1 MINPIQLGQE
11 NSFRAADF
19 IARMDGF
26 VEGARAAAEMA
37 KRLYLSQL
45 LQSEQEQQKR
55 QTQFQEQ
62 ENANGTATA
71 EPSQPTG

>member
-1 MINPIQLGQE
+1 MSETVRLGPE
-11 NSFRAADF
+11 NGLRAADF

-45 LQSEQEQQKR
+45 LQSEQKQHAAS
-55 QTQFQEQ
+55 QEQ
-62 ENANGTATA
+62 ENADGTATA
-71 EPSQPTG
+71 EPAG